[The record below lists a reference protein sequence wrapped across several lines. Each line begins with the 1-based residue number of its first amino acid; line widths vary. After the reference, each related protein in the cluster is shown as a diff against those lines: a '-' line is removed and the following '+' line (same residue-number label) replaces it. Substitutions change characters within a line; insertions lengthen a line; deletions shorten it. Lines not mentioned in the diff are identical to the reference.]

1 MNNPQIRSYVNNFAR
16 RLTSSAGQSLEKA
29 VREGY
34 QTALGREPT
43 PQEFADNVAFLK
55 QQTASYKTAGKQ
67 NGRELALTDFC
78 QVLICLNEFVYVE

>member
-1 MNNPQIRSYVNNFAR
+1 MNNPQIRSDVNYFAE
-16 RLTSSAGQSLEKA
+16 RLTLSAGQSLQKA

-43 PQEFADNVAFLK
+43 PEELADNAAFLK
-55 QQTASYKTAGKQ
+55 QQAASYKTEGKQ
-67 NGRELALTDFC
+67 NGRELALADFC